1 MQCKFTIHLSI
12 TSITSEISFSEL
24 SEKKLALDKCKIYL
38 VVFIKC

>member
-12 TSITSEISFSEL
+12 TSITSEDLQI

-38 VVFIKC
+38 VDFIKC